1 MLLLRKS
8 KDTDTH
14 LKVYTL
20 RNDPLVKHSAPS
32 LWLEVA
38 GLVSPPACL
47 PLTSSLP
54 GLPVCRWGAKPQ
66 SLRGQEN
73 NKSLRPFTPTRIWGL
88 SPSSTSVS
96 SPGSACALKSSQEDP
111 LVFRSLPPHNSTT
124 HALCLSK
131 PCPSSRSTSHMTS
144 CDPSY
149 LPAGSDF
156 SLLYDPSFFVSFPAH
171 MALKHS
177 SLWIYHSH

>member
-1 MLLLRKS
+1 MRWMLLLRKS
-8 KDTDTH
+8 KDTGTH

-20 RNDPLVKHSAPS
+20 RSDSLVKHSAPS

-73 NKSLRPFTPTRIWGL
+73 NKASDLSHLLEFGVSPHPPPLFTPRH
-88 SPSSTSVS
+88 
-96 SPGSACALKSSQEDP
+96 SSQEDP
-111 LVFRSLPPHNSTT
+111 LVFRSLPPHRFNHPCILPVQTLPLLEV
-124 HALCLSK
+124 HLS
-131 PCPSSRSTSHMTS
+131 H
-144 CDPSY
+144 DI
-149 LPAGSDF
+149 L
-156 SLLYDPSFFVSFPAH
+156 
-171 MALKHS
+171 
-177 SLWIYHSH
+177 